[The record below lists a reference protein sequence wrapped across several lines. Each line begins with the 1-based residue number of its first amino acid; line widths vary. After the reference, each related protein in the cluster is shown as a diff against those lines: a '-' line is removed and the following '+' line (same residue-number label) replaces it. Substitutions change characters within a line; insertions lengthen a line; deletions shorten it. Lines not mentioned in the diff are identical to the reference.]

1 MRAKSVSFILEGSII
16 LFYWVKNEMVS
27 DTPGPPEEGTPRSA
41 DKHAHSSILHL
52 RLDHSFD
59 VVAVTKGFLLCFFKI
74 KILFWLKKAK
84 KQIQNRKDTSAKV
97 PFFFCV
103 VLRFFFKIT

>member
-1 MRAKSVSFILEGSII
+1 MKE
-16 LFYWVKNEMVS
+16 VS
-27 DTPGPPEEGTPRSA
+27 DTPGPPEEGTPRS

-52 RLDHSFD
+52 RLDPSFD
-59 VVAVTKGFLLCFFKI
+59 VVALRIDFLLYFF